1 MVVSTSQP
9 LHPGRI
15 LVVDDE
21 PFNLE
26 ILTEH
31 LSDAGYDTV
40 TAEDGLAAWEILQHD
55 SHGFDA
61 ILLDRMMPRMS
72 GMELLARIRQDSA
85 VRNVPV
91 IMQTAVGAAENVRE
105 GLAAGAYYY
114 LIKPF
119 QRDMLLAI
127 VSAAVGFYREKALLE
142 SMVSTQMECC
152 HLLRSADFQLRTL
165 DDARHLT
172 LMLSQACPEPQRVA
186 MGLSELLINAVEHGN
201 LGITYN
207 EKTRLVQQGIWQD
220 EVEERLRNPA
230 YSHRHVSVAF
240 RTAEDEVTITITD
253 EGDGFDWQNYLDF
266 APDRA
271 FDPHGRGIPMAR
283 MMSFDGVEYQGK
295 GNQVIARMKRK
306 LN

>member
-1 MVVSTSQP
+1 MTALQDQSDERA
-9 LHPGRI
+9 RI
-15 LVVDDE
+15 LIVDDE

-31 LSDAGYDTV
+31 LQDAGYEVV
-40 TAEDGLAAWEILQHD
+40 TADDGLAAWELLQHD

-61 ILLDRMMPRMS
+61 ILLDRMMPRMD
-72 GMELLARIRQDSA
+72 GMEVLAHVRQHPDF
-85 VRNVPV
+85 RHVPV

-127 VSAAVGFYREKALLE
+127 VAAAVGSHREKMQLERQIGAQVESCRLL
-142 SMVSTQMECC
+142 VNG
-152 HLLRSADFQLRTL
+152 DFRFRTL

-172 LMLSQACPEPQRVA
+172 LMLSQACPDPQRVA

-201 LGITYN
+201 LGITYE
-207 EKTRLVQQGIWQD
+207 EKTRLVQQGRWQE
-220 EVEERLRNPA
+220 EVEQRLEHPDWRD
-230 YSHRHVSVAF
+230 RHVWVAF
-240 RTAEDEVTITITD
+240 RTSGEEISVTITD
-253 EGDGFDWQNYLDF
+253 QGEGFDWKNYLEF
-266 APDRA
+266 TPDRA

-283 MMSFDGVEYQGK
+283 MLSFDAVDYLGK
-295 GNQVIARMKRK
+295 GNEVVARVKCK
-306 LN
+306 Q